1 MWVKPASDES
11 FEGEKTGA
19 PRRFK
24 ADFWGDSDWR
34 LLEGDRDAMVGG
46 VPSIHEDRECPRWGA
61 LVESRTSGEWP
72 RDLQREKWR
81 SHIRVG
87 DVIDAKD
94 SEGRW
99 FDSRIVEVDRDRVKV
114 HYNGWSSRWDS
125 WVDRKDESIQP
136 HLTNTDDWR
145 RLKVGDALEMRGPGE
160 KALWYKGFVKEV
172 DGSRVL
178 VSSHTPNV
186 ENRVEINQ

>member
-19 PRRFK
+19 PRSLK

-46 VPSIHEDRECPRWGA
+46 IPSIHEDRECPRWGA

-81 SHIRVG
+81 AHIRVG

-99 FDSRIVEVDRDRVKV
+99 FDSRVVEVDRGNRREGVVVCSYSQGGRRETSPCAVYHAQRGELGGGGAVARDLFR
-114 HYNGWSSRWDS
+114 
-125 WVDRKDESIQP
+125 
-136 HLTNTDDWR
+136 TN
-145 RLKVGDALEMRGPGE
+145 M
-160 KALWYKGFVKEV
+160 
-172 DGSRVL
+172 
-178 VSSHTPNV
+178 
-186 ENRVEINQ
+186 

>member
-19 PRRFK
+19 PRSLK

-34 LLEGDRDAMVGG
+34 LLEGDRDAMIGG

-81 SHIRVG
+81 SHISVG
-87 DVIDAKD
+87 DTIDAKD

-125 WVDRKDESIQP
+125 WVDRKDESI
-136 HLTNTDDWR
+136 
-145 RLKVGDALEMRGPGE
+145 
-160 KALWYKGFVKEV
+160 
-172 DGSRVL
+172 
-178 VSSHTPNV
+178 
-186 ENRVEINQ
+186 